1 MVGNPETI
9 AATRPNSRMQVEAIL
24 VRNRS
29 KRFIANVRRNN
40 FTFRKSQRRHPRG
53 SVYFLLPPFAAFC
66 RLANSL
72 NHSKQMGWLVGAVG
86 IEPTTSRLFMDL
98 QGRAR
103 YEKEGLS
110 SPRNPYCRLSVA
122 LPFMMVLTTLRFAS
136 RTALGTACV

>member
-1 MVGNPETI
+1 MGCAWCRARHKRHYGQPKVGQKRRSRKYRFDTEMVCPVVTR
-9 AATRPNSRMQVEAIL
+9 AAEKKNGTRSSVESAP
-24 VRNRS
+24 
-29 KRFIANVRRNN
+29 FC
-40 FTFRKSQRRHPRG
+40 PR
-53 SVYFLLPPFAAFC
+53 VFLLSVHPSG
-66 RLANSL
+66 R
-72 NHSKQMGWLVGAVG
+72 WLVGAVG

-136 RTALGTACV
+136 RTALGTACG